1 MEVTTRKQ
9 TKSPPRAPH
18 PQNQKNKKKGERDTA
33 HSRQTLKLRSN
44 VQKFTLKSRI
54 NTEGQRY
61 PQKFKL
67 FPSK

>member
-9 TKSPPRAPH
+9 IPHAPPT
-18 PQNQKNKKKGERDTA
+18 PQNQKSKKKGERDTA

-54 NTEGQRY
+54 NTKGQRY
-61 PQKFKL
+61 LQKFKP